1 MLLFK
6 ERLVIKRKDLLT
18 KKKVCLH
25 KPKNE

>member
-6 ERLVIKRKDLLT
+6 ERLVIKRKDFLT